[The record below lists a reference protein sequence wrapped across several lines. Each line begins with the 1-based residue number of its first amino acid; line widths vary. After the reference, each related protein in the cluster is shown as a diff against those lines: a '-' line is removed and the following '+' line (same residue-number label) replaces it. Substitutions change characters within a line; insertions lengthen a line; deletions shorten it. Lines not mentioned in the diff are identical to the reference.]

1 MELRQLRYLIAAV
14 ERGSISEASIRLN
27 IAQPAVSR
35 QIQSLET
42 EVGVPLL
49 ERLSRGVSATTAGAS
64 LVSDSR
70 RILLDLE
77 AAVEKARLSSKED
90 TAHLRVGFNET
101 YSLAEVVT
109 RSFAQ
114 FRKAY
119 PNISLHVASMNTR
132 AQIESLRHGDL
143 DVGFFYE
150 RNPRDVDLEGRVV
163 LLDTISLMVSPNS
176 SLAQRQSISLG
187 ELANQDFVLFPRF
200 KDPWLY
206 DRLMAACREVGFSPR
221 LKQEAMND
229 SSMMAL
235 VAANLGVAF
244 GPRRA
249 EDKVKKQVA
258 FIALE
263 DLNISLPLELVW
275 RASNVSPPVKA
286 FCAVAQ
292 SIAETLSN
300 EQKELAGTYKPPAQ
314 SRSTAA

>member
-14 ERGSISEASIRLN
+14 ERGSISAASTRLN

-49 ERLSRGVSATTAGAS
+49 ERLARGVSATTAGAS
-64 LVSDSR
+64 LISDSK
-70 RILLDLE
+70 RILLDLD
-77 AAVEKARLSSKED
+77 AAVEKARLSSRED
-90 TAHLRVGFNET
+90 SAHLRVGFNET

-109 RSFAQ
+109 RAFAQ
-114 FRKAY
+114 FRRAH

-132 AQIESLRHGDL
+132 AQIEGLRHGDL

-150 RNPRDVDLEGRVV
+150 RNPRDVELEGTVV
-163 LLDTISLMVSPNS
+163 LLDTIALMVSPHCD
-176 SLAQRQSISLG
+176 LARRQSVALA
-187 ELANQDFVLFPRF
+187 ELADRDFVLFPRF

-235 VAANLGVAF
+235 VAANLGIAF

-249 EDKVKKQVA
+249 EDKVKQQVA
-258 FIALE
+258 FVALE
-263 DLNISLPLELVW
+263 DLHISLPLELVW
-275 RASNVSPPVKA
+275 RAGNASSPVRA
-286 FCAVAQ
+286 FC
-292 SIAETLSN
+292 SIVES
-300 EQKELAGTYKPPAQ
+300 LAA
-314 SRSTAA
+314 